1 LPLSGHFRELF
12 ERFIHRQ
19 IVTTVFKNSG
29 FHFHTSIRSFLLF
42 SVLCCSSVAMAD
54 ELQTDSLHNKSLN
67 EVVVNGQKIQTA
79 RAALPVQIIS
89 EKELS
94 SLNASN
100 VADAAKHFAGV
111 SVKDYGGIGGLKT
124 VSIRGLGAQHT
135 GVSYDGVMLS
145 DVQTGQ
151 IDLSRYSL
159 ENVSEVS
166 VSNGQPNNIFQTAR
180 MFSYSGVLGIST
192 KEAPYNPLKT
202 FETKVTAKTG
212 SFGVVNLSVLLAKNF
227 NKKLTINVSADA
239 LTANGKYKFTQYYGN
254 LSNQSE
260 ILTRTNADV
269 TSIRSEVNATY
280 HINNKEL
287 ISLKSNY
294 LSSERGLPA
303 NIFYNGYSDQR
314 LKEKQF
320 FSQLHYLNKN
330 SISFQQQFFVK
341 YNRSY
346 IHYTDMSSN
355 SEYTQNEYYSSYSA
369 IYQPFYGLSTSVS
382 TDWWLTNLDA
392 KSIYNND
399 FGHPTRNTE
408 LLNVAAKY
416 SSERFIISGN
426 VLGTFT
432 QEQVQSGSASP
443 DRHKI
448 TPSISLSYQLL
459 SDESLHIRAFYKDI
473 FRVPTFNDLYY
484 QDLGNTNLKPES
496 TQQYNL
502 GIVYQ
507 LNKLLFLN
515 NLEISVDGYYNHITD
530 KIIAIP
536 KDLFL
541 WTMVNK
547 GSVEIKGI
555 DINFK
560 SGIKLHQTNEMLV
573 RLNYTYNKATD
584 KTIDSPNYGEQI
596 PYTPFTSGS
605 GTLSYKN
612 KLGETGYN
620 ILYSG
625 LRWKGPNNSD
635 NLLSA
640 YAEHSIY
647 VSTQIMKIHIKAEI
661 INLFNT
667 QYEIVKFYP
676 MPGRNFRFTLSTI
689 I

>member
-29 FHFHTSIRSFLLF
+29 FHFHSTIRSFLFF
-42 SVLCCSSVAMAD
+42 SVLFCSSTAVAD
-54 ELQTDSLHNKSLN
+54 EYQTDSLHNKSLN

-212 SFGVVNLSVLLAKNF
+212 SFGLANLSVLLAKNF
-227 NKKLTINVSADA
+227 NKKLIVNVSADA

-280 HINNKEL
+280 HINDKEL
-287 ISLKSNY
+287 ISLKGNY
-294 LSSERGLPA
+294 LDSERGLPA

-346 IHYTDMSSN
+346 VHYTDMSSY

-369 IYQPFYGLSTSVS
+369 IYQPFCGLSTSIS

-392 KSIYNND
+392 KSIYNNN
-399 FGHPTRNTE
+399 FGYPTRNTE
-408 LLNVAAKY
+408 LLNMAAKY
-416 SSERFIISGN
+416 SSERFIISAN
-426 VLGTFT
+426 ILGTFT
-432 QEQVQSGSASP
+432 QEQVKSGSASP

-448 TPSISLSYQLL
+448 TPSISLSYRML

-515 NLEISVDGYYNHITD
+515 NLEISVDGYYNHVKD

-536 KDLFL
+536 KNLFL
-541 WTMVNK
+541 WTMINK
-547 GSVEIKGI
+547 GNVDIRGV
-555 DINFK
+555 DINLK
-560 SGIKLHQTNEMLV
+560 SEIKLHQTNEMLV

-584 KTIDSPNYGEQI
+584 KTIDSPNSGEQI

-612 KLGETGYN
+612 KLGEAGYN

-647 VSTQIMKIHIKAEI
+647 ASTQIMKIHIKAEI

>member
-19 IVTTVFKNSG
+19 IVTTVFKNFYS
-29 FHFHTSIRSFLLF
+29 HSYIKSVLLF
-42 SVLCCSSVAMAD
+42 GILACSSAAMAD
-54 ELQTDSLHNKSLN
+54 EYQTDSLHNKSLN

-192 KEAPYNPLKT
+192 KEAPYNALKT

-212 SFGVVNLSVLLAKNF
+212 SFGLANLSVLLAKNF
-227 NKKLTINVSADA
+227 NKKLIVNVSADV

-280 HINNKEL
+280 HINDKEL
-287 ISLKSNY
+287 ISLKGNY
-294 LSSERGLPA
+294 LNSERGLPA
-303 NIFYNGYSDQR
+303 NIFYNGYSEQR

-330 SISFQQQFFVK
+330 SISVQQQFFIK

-346 IHYTDMSSN
+346 IHYTDMSSY

-369 IYQPFYGLSTSVS
+369 IYQPFCGLSTSIS
-382 TDWWLTNLDA
+382 TDWWLTNLEA
-392 KSIYNND
+392 KSIYNNN
-399 FGHPTRNTE
+399 FGYPTRNTE
-408 LLNVAAKY
+408 LLNMAAKY
-416 SSERFIISGN
+416 SSESFIISAN
-426 VLGTFT
+426 ILGTFT
-432 QEQVQSGSASP
+432 QEQVKSGLASP

-448 TPSISLSYQLL
+448 TPSISLSYRML

-547 GSVEIKGI
+547 GSVEIKGV

-560 SGIKLHQTNEMLV
+560 SGIKLHQNDEMLV

-620 ILYSG
+620 LLYSG

-647 VSTQIMKIHIKAEI
+647 ASAQIMKIHIKAEI

>member
-1 LPLSGHFRELF
+1 MSGHFRELF

-29 FHFHTSIRSFLLF
+29 FHFHSTIRSFLFF
-42 SVLCCSSVAMAD
+42 SVLFCSSTAVAD
-54 ELQTDSLHNKSLN
+54 EYQTDSLHNKSLN

-212 SFGVVNLSVLLAKNF
+212 SFGLANLSVLLAKNF
-227 NKKLTINVSADA
+227 NKKLIVNVSADA

-280 HINNKEL
+280 HINDKEL
-287 ISLKSNY
+287 ISLKGNY
-294 LSSERGLPA
+294 LDSERGLPA

-346 IHYTDMSSN
+346 VHYTDMSSY

-369 IYQPFYGLSTSVS
+369 IYQPFCGLSTSIS

-392 KSIYNND
+392 KSIYNNN
-399 FGHPTRNTE
+399 FGYPTRNTE
-408 LLNVAAKY
+408 LLNMAAKY
-416 SSERFIISGN
+416 SSERFIISAN
-426 VLGTFT
+426 ILGTFT
-432 QEQVQSGSASP
+432 QEQVKSGSASP

-448 TPSISLSYQLL
+448 TPSISLSYRML

-515 NLEISVDGYYNHITD
+515 NLEISVDGYYNHVKD

-536 KDLFL
+536 KNLFL
-541 WTMVNK
+541 WTMINK
-547 GSVEIKGI
+547 GNVDIRGV
-555 DINFK
+555 DINLK
-560 SGIKLHQTNEMLV
+560 SEIKLHQTNEMLV

-584 KTIDSPNYGEQI
+584 KTIDSPNSGEQI

-612 KLGETGYN
+612 KLGEAGYN

-647 VSTQIMKIHIKAEI
+647 ASTQIMKIHIKAEI

>member
-1 LPLSGHFRELF
+1 MPLSGHFRELF

-29 FHFHTSIRSFLLF
+29 FHFHSTIRSFLFF
-42 SVLCCSSVAMAD
+42 SVLFCSSTAVAD
-54 ELQTDSLHNKSLN
+54 EYQTDSLHNKSLN

-212 SFGVVNLSVLLAKNF
+212 SFGLANLSVLLAKNF
-227 NKKLTINVSADA
+227 NKKLIVNVSADA

-280 HINNKEL
+280 HINDKEL
-287 ISLKSNY
+287 ISLKGNY
-294 LSSERGLPA
+294 LDSERGLPA

-346 IHYTDMSSN
+346 VHYTDMSSY

-369 IYQPFYGLSTSVS
+369 IYQPFCGLSTSIS

-392 KSIYNND
+392 KSIYNNN
-399 FGHPTRNTE
+399 FGYPTRNTE
-408 LLNVAAKY
+408 LLNMAAKY
-416 SSERFIISGN
+416 SSERFIISAN
-426 VLGTFT
+426 ILGTFT
-432 QEQVQSGSASP
+432 QEQVKSGSASP

-448 TPSISLSYQLL
+448 TPSISLSYRML

-515 NLEISVDGYYNHITD
+515 NLEISVDGYYNHVKD

-536 KDLFL
+536 KNLFL
-541 WTMVNK
+541 WTMINK
-547 GSVEIKGI
+547 GNVDIRGV
-555 DINFK
+555 DINLK
-560 SGIKLHQTNEMLV
+560 SEIKLHQTNEMLV

-584 KTIDSPNYGEQI
+584 KTIDSPNSGEQI

-612 KLGETGYN
+612 KLGEAGYN

-647 VSTQIMKIHIKAEI
+647 ASTQIMKIHIKAEI